1 MNLLSFSQ
9 MDPREEAYLYDLCV
23 APLWREAFNQL
34 FDSEIKKPE
43 PGRILDA
50 GCGTGDFSIGLAAG
64 LHPNSSILGIDPSGE
79 RIEIARAKARLQK
92 IERLNFQVGEIET
105 TGLRDNE
112 FDLVVGDLSLRPGGD
127 PGAALA
133 ELHRVAK
140 PGAVL
145 VALLATRGSFDEF
158 FSVFWESLYDQGIHE
173 STSNLET
180 LITARPTALDAE
192 RMASAA
198 GWRRVRSVTQK
209 QRFDFDDASAFLS
222 DPLMGR
228 YFFPEWFGLITDD
241 ADRESVRDRLI
252 RIIDRDRHGL
262 PFDVSIKATMII
274 GAKQTE

>member
-1 MNLLSFSQ
+1 

-34 FDSEIKKPE
+34 FDSEIKKPD

-50 GCGTGDFSIGLAAG
+50 GCGTGDFSIGLSAG
-64 LHPNSSILGIDPSGE
+64 LNAKSSILGIDPSSE
-79 RIEIARAKARLQK
+79 RIEIARAKAQLKK

-105 TGLRDNE
+105 TGLGNNE
-112 FDLVVGDLSLRPGGD
+112 FDLVFGDLSLRSGSDLGG
-127 PGAALA
+127 AFA

-140 PGAVL
+140 PGATL
-145 VALLATRGSFDEF
+145 VAMLATRGSFDEF

-173 STSNLET
+173 STPGLET
-180 LITARPTALDAE
+180 LITARLTAPDAE

-209 QRFDFDDASAFLS
+209 QLFDFDDAPSFLS
-222 DPLMGR
+222 DPLMGH
-228 YFFPEWFGLITDD
+228 YFFPEWFGLITND
-241 ADRESVRDRLI
+241 AERDRVRESLI

-274 GAKQTE
+274 GEK